1 MLAAAGCG
9 AGILTAAGMIGLLKA
24 LMPKLMLD
32 GAPFV
37 RNVGVSAHTVFFAG
51 GVTVLAAAM
60 MALTPVLRLAIGD
73 IHGALS
79 EGGRGA
85 ASRFWRRMGAN
96 LVVVELMIAV
106 VLLAGAGLLAKSL
119 YRLLH
124 VDVGFDP
131 SHVAAVQVMAPDKAY
146 PKPENWVQLYPVI
159 KGRLLSLP
167 GVQAVGITSDLPV
180 QCNCDTDWIRIAGKP
195 FHGEHNEV
203 PERDVNPEYLSS
215 VLKAKLIEGRMFTD
229 TDDMKHPQVTVIN
242 QTLARRYFPGE
253 DPVGKM
259 IGNGNL
265 EATSMRKVVGV
276 IADIRENA
284 LDDLPWPAEYFSIYH
299 GPDNYF
305 ALAVRTA
312 GDEKALLPELVK
324 AVRAINPNLGV
335 NGEITLG
342 EQIGNSPTAMI
353 HRFSTWLVGGF
364 AAMALVLSVVGL
376 YGVVAY
382 SVSQRTRE
390 IGVRM
395 ALGAQR
401 GAVHRLILK
410 EAGLLAGIGIALGLG
425 CAVGAGALM
434 KSLLFGVRAW
444 DASTLA
450 GVAAVLGAFALLAS
464 FIPARRAARVNPVE
478 ALRAE

>member
-1 MLAAAGCG
+1 
-9 AGILTAAGMIGLLKA
+9 
-24 LMPKLMLD
+24 
-32 GAPFV
+32 
-37 RNVGVSAHTVFFAG
+37 
-51 GVTVLAAAM
+51 
-60 MALTPVLRLAIGD
+60 
-73 IHGALS
+73 
-79 EGGRGA
+79 
-85 ASRFWRRMGAN
+85 
-96 LVVVELMIAV
+96 
-106 VLLAGAGLLAKSL
+106 LLAKSL

-124 VDVGFDP
+124 VQVGFDP
-131 SHVAAVQVMAPDKAY
+131 SHVATVQVMAPDKAF

-159 KGRLLSLP
+159 KNRLLSLA

-195 FHGEHNEV
+195 YHGEHNEV
-203 PERDVNPEYLSS
+203 PERDVNPEYLTT
-215 VLKAKLIEGRMFTD
+215 VLKARLIEGRMFTN
-229 TDDMKHPQVTVIN
+229 TDDMKHPQVIVIN
-242 QTLARRYFPGE
+242 QTLARKYFPGQ

-259 IGNGNL
+259 IGDIKL
-265 EATSMRKVVGV
+265 SPDSMRQVVGV

-284 LDDLPWPAEYFSIYH
+284 LDDQPWPAEYLSIYH

-312 GDEKALLPELVK
+312 GDEKALLPEMVK
-324 AVRAINPNLGV
+324 ALRAINPNLGV
-335 NGEITLG
+335 NGEITMAD
-342 EQIGNSPTAMI
+342 QIGNSPTAMI
-353 HRFSTWLVGGF
+353 HRFVTWLVGGF
-364 AAMALVLSVVGL
+364 AGMALLLGVVGL

-425 CAVGAGALM
+425 CSVAMGLLM
-434 KSLLFGVRAW
+434 KSLLFGVRSW
-444 DASTLA
+444 DVSTLA
-450 GVAAVLGAFALLAS
+450 GVAAVLGVFALLAS

>member
-1 MLAAAGCG
+1 
-9 AGILTAAGMIGLLKA
+9 
-24 LMPKLMLD
+24 
-32 GAPFV
+32 
-37 RNVGVSAHTVFFAG
+37 
-51 GVTVLAAAM
+51 
-60 MALTPVLRLAIGD
+60 
-73 IHGALS
+73 
-79 EGGRGA
+79 
-85 ASRFWRRMGAN
+85 MGAN
-96 LVVVELMIAV
+96 LVVVELTIAV

-124 VDVGFDP
+124 VQVGFDP
-131 SHVAAVQVMAPDKAY
+131 SHVATVQVMAPDKAF

-159 KGRLLSLP
+159 KNRLLSLA

-195 FHGEHNEV
+195 YHGEHNEV
-203 PERDVNPEYLSS
+203 PERDVNPEYLTT
-215 VLKAKLIEGRMFTD
+215 VLKARLIEGRMFTN
-229 TDDMKHPQVTVIN
+229 TDDMKHPQVIVIN
-242 QTLARRYFPGE
+242 QTLARKYFPGQ

-259 IGNGNL
+259 IGDIKL
-265 EATSMRKVVGV
+265 SPDSMRQVVGV

-284 LDDLPWPAEYFSIYH
+284 LDDQPWPAEYLSIYH

-312 GDEKALLPELVK
+312 GDEKALLPEMVK
-324 AVRAINPNLGV
+324 ALRAINPNLGV
-335 NGEITLG
+335 NGEITMAD
-342 EQIGNSPTAMI
+342 QIGNSPTAMI
-353 HRFSTWLVGGF
+353 HRFVTWLVGGF
-364 AAMALVLSVVGL
+364 AGMALLLGVVGL

-401 GAVHRLILK
+401 SAVHRLILK

-425 CAVGAGALM
+425 CSVAMGLLM
-434 KSLLFGVRAW
+434 KSLLFGVRSW
-444 DASTLA
+444 DVSTLA
-450 GVAAVLGAFALLAS
+450 GVAAVLGVFALLAS